1 MPEEETRE
9 KINADQLS
17 SATRAMG
24 KYTGNT
30 NAKWFSDDLL
40 PQFQQHR
47 EIYENNGDEIVVN
60 AATKWIR
67 ENLIKEENYGGMK
80 RDEKRKAIDR
90 DVRTILAEKPGILE
104 DMSRDLKSI
113 LIDDL
118 VDVANVRRLDA
129 MPESLRALAMA
140 EYHEDHIAE
149 WKDVK
154 SQLSDMI
161 RYDAKDY
168 PQIYIS
174 GPRGT
179 GKSYFEATLITLGMA
194 QKNWIYTTKAL
205 NTKYRKYYHI
215 QRRTDLYMDTPQ
227 IPSVLRVYMKAKEEE
242 EEYGFPSSLCA
253 LVVKDEGGT
262 GGEAN
267 YQTNAQKALREEWQ
281 FGRHTR
287 GIYITAGFQEY
298 NPKTMEL
305 FITHYFQS
313 SAKETIVLDVDGKQ
327 RKYYSMRAM
336 FADGSDLRFNVPP
349 SQLAVDSDKGLNIA
363 LEYANDLNL
372 LAMFTTCGY
381 SDKMFEKDPEHFIHV
396 FADFAREQRQLYDDA
411 IETALSKKK
420 VKL

>member
-1 MPEEETRE
+1 MPEEDTRE

-24 KYTGNT
+24 KYTGNV

-60 AATKWIR
+60 AAMKWVR
-67 ENLIKEENYGGMK
+67 ENLIKEEDYSGMK
-80 RDEKRKAIDR
+80 RDAKIKAIDR

-104 DMSRDLKSI
+104 DMSRDLKT
-113 LIDDL
+113 LLLDDL

-154 SQLSDMI
+154 NRLSDMI

-179 GKSYFEATLITLGMA
+179 GKSYFEATLMTLGMM
-194 QKNWIYTTKAL
+194 QKNWIYTTKEL
-205 NTKYRKYYHI
+205 DTKYKRYYHI
-215 QRRTDLYMDTPQ
+215 QRRSDMFVDTPK
-227 IPSVLRVYMKAKEEE
+227 IPSVLRVYLKAKEEE

-253 LVVKDEGGT
+253 LIVKDEGGT
-262 GGEAN
+262 GGEAS

-305 FITHYFQS
+305 FITHYFRS

-327 RKYYSMRAM
+327 RKYYSMSGI
-336 FADGSDLRFNVPP
+336 FPDGSELDFNAPP
-349 SQLAVDSDKGLNIA
+349 SALAEKSGKGLNIGF
-363 LEYANDLNL
+363 EYSNDLSLISMLN
-372 LAMFTTCGY
+372 ACGY
-381 SDKMFEKDPEHFIHV
+381 SDKLFEKNPEYFISV

-411 IETALSKKK
+411 VLEALSKKK